1 MQKLGWKG
9 CSSTLLV
16 KFLGL
21 NQHFMGPT
29 MGKIIGKIPNGTTIR
44 QTISI
49 KSIFIIF
56 VFLQFTLANNKID
69 SIFLQD
75 LTKILIKI
83 VFGSLSHKYMFL
95 AIFSLLSQFEIEY
108 IPSCSCNPSDP
119 RTGHATKLELRKTKS
134 CLWQTVVPE
143 NIHTPPHRSFFSLNP
158 HPSGNSSLGV
168 ILFFK
173 TLCFWNPLPPWNL
186 C

>member
-1 MQKLGWKG
+1 MLFSQRVYWAIHAKARLKGLFLNPSSQIFRAQPALHGPHHGKDNWKQLQMALLLG
-9 CSSTLLV
+9 
-16 KFLGL
+16 
-21 NQHFMGPT
+21 
-29 MGKIIGKIPNGTTIR
+29 I
-44 QTISI
+44 TISI

-69 SIFLQD
+69 SVFLQD

-119 RTGHATKLELRKTKS
+119 PTGHATKLKLRKTKS
-134 CLWQTVVPE
+134 CLWKTVVPE

-158 HPSGNSSLGV
+158 PSLWKFQSRSHTFL
-168 ILFFK
+168 
-173 TLCFWNPLPPWNL
+173 
-186 C
+186 